1 MIKWTFT
8 LVEIFMYHI
17 LNDQMIIHS
26 CRDIY
31 VPYSEW
37 SNEHYH
43 ILNDNEHSLLYL
55 CTIFWMIKW
64 SFTLVE
70 IFMYHI
76 LNDQMTLVEI
86 FIHILNDQM
95 NIQRYLCTIFWMI
108 KWTFTLVE
116 IFMYHILN
124 DQMIIH
130 SCRDIYVPYSEWSNE
145 HSLL

>member
-1 MIKWTFT
+1 
-8 LVEIFMYHI
+8 MYHI
-17 LNDQMIIHS
+17 LNDQMNDQMNIHS

-37 SNEHYH
+37 SNE
-43 ILNDNEHSLLYL
+43 S
-55 CTIFWMIKW
+55 
-64 SFTLVE
+64 
-70 IFMYHI
+70 
-76 LNDQMTLVEI
+76 
-86 FIHILNDQM
+86 
-95 NIQRYLCTIFWMI
+95 
-108 KWTFTLVE
+108 FTLVE